1 VLGSEGQVAAGVV
14 ASQDQARRAD
24 LAGASWRKSTSSA
37 ANGSCVEVAHLQ
49 HGEVGVRDTK
59 DKGTGPVLIF
69 TCPEW
74 DVFLSGVKRGEF
86 DPI

>member
-1 VLGSEGQVAAGVV
+1 MLGSEGRAADEVPCRV
-14 ASQDQARRAD
+14 QARQAD
-24 LAGASWRKSTSSA
+24 IVGATWRKSSWSA

-59 DKGTGPVLIF
+59 ARGMGPVLIF
-69 TCPEW
+69 RGPEW
-74 DVFLSGVKRGEF
+74 DAFLSAATNGEF